1 MSHTGASILKTSNL
15 TQTWVRNWSLRGLF
29 VAPPLPQQVVRRSG
43 RIPKEIPIILIG
55 SDLGG
60 KIFSEQTKTI
70 LLSLHGAGLLS
81 QHKLCPEQEM
91 VLRWPE
97 RNKEAEIRVVGQIG
111 EDSGVYRYGVAF
123 FDHVENFWE
132 MEFPPPTPK
141 EQEFGVLNLVCSV
154 CQTFER
160 LDEHSIEADV
170 VATNDGVLR
179 FCRCCGNSTIWK
191 VGQPGPLPTVSSK
204 PVTPS
209 TPTEPPIPVTIAPP
223 QRVSSPPLLAPSF
236 HSPGQLPFQ
245 GAPPPGSD
253 ASAYS
258 AASPSDLI
266 VGGIPTRAAPVSI
279 TSPFRPTKPHTL
291 APGSSQ
297 SPTTSVL
304 TMPATAEKPA
314 QKSSSPVDGHKQK
327 KGFSGINRRKYPRIK
342 VNYIALVRHAERG
355 EEFVQCEDV
364 SRGGLRFKSTSR
376 YVEHT
381 LIEVAA
387 PYSSGQAAI
396 FVPARVV
403 FVQELPEQNLFR
415 YGVQYLSSDK
425 PRGAF

>member
-1 MSHTGASILKTSNL
+1 MTKLPCEENSAL
-15 TQTWVRNWSLRGLF
+15 TKRLRYEIGTRPSLG
-29 VAPPLPQQVVRRSG
+29 VAFLLPLQVVRRSG
-43 RIPKEIPIILIG
+43 RIPKEIPIVLIG
-55 SDLGG
+55 SDLAG
-60 KIFSEQTKTI
+60 KIFSEQTKTV

-81 QHKLCPEQEM
+81 RHKLSPEQEM

-111 EDSGVYRYGVAF
+111 EDSGVYTYGVAF

-141 EQEFGVLNLVCSV
+141 EQEFGVLTLVCNV

-160 LDEHSIEADV
+160 LDDHSIEADV

-179 FCRCCGNSTIWK
+179 YCKRCGNSTIWK
-191 VGQPGPLPTVSSK
+191 LGQPGALPAVAANGVPSAAPPQPPTAVSM
-204 PVTPS
+204 
-209 TPTEPPIPVTIAPP
+209 APP
-223 QRVSSPPLLAPSF
+223 QRVASPPASASGFSSGSPAPF
-236 HSPGQLPFQ
+236 P
-245 GAPPPGSD
+245 GAPQPGSVGT
-253 ASAYS
+253 SAYS
-258 AASPSDLI
+258 AASPSDLV
-266 VGGIPTRAAPVSI
+266 VGGLPTQATRTSVTPPLRAPSPHAFAP
-279 TSPFRPTKPHTL
+279 R
-291 APGSSQ
+291 SSQ

-304 TMPATAEKPA
+304 TVPAAAEKPA
-314 QKSSSPVDGHKQK
+314 QKPSSSVDGRKQK
-327 KGFSGINRRKYPRIK
+327 SDFPGVNRRRYPRIK

-376 YVEHT
+376 YMEQT

-387 PYSSGQAAI
+387 PYSSGQPAI
-396 FVPARVV
+396 FVAARIV
-403 FVQELPEQNLFR
+403 FVQELPEQSLFR

>member
-1 MSHTGASILKTSNL
+1 ML
-15 TQTWVRNWSLRGLF
+15 
-29 VAPPLPQQVVRRSG
+29 LPQQVVRRSG

-55 SDLGG
+55 SDLAGR
-60 KIFSEQTKTI
+60 IFSEQTKTV

-81 QHKLCPEQEM
+81 QHKLSPEQEM

-111 EDSGVYRYGVAF
+111 EDSGVYTYGVAF

-141 EQEFGVLNLVCSV
+141 EQELGVLTLVCNV

-160 LDEHSIEADV
+160 VDDHSIEADV

-179 FCRCCGNSTIWK
+179 YCKRCGNSTIWK
-191 VGQPGPLPTVSSK
+191 VAQPGALPAV
-204 PVTPS
+204 PS
-209 TPTEPPIPVTIAPP
+209 NAGEPAATRSQPSIPSPMAPP
-223 QRVSSPPLLAPSF
+223 QRVATPPVFPSGFNPANAAPF
-236 HSPGQLPFQ
+236 PAALQPGTG
-245 GAPPPGSD
+245 GASV
-253 ASAYS
+253 YS
-258 AASPSDLI
+258 AATPSDFVAGL
-266 VGGIPTRAAPVSI
+266 PTPATRTSA
-279 TSPFRPTKPHTL
+279 TSPFQPAQPPKS

-297 SPTTSVL
+297 SPGASVL
-304 TMPATAEKPA
+304 TVPAAKEEIRETQLSPIE
-314 QKSSSPVDGHKQK
+314 KSSQK
-327 KGFSGINRRKYPRIK
+327 FGPQGVNRRKYPRIK

-355 EEFVQCEDV
+355 EEFVQCEDI

-376 YVEHT
+376 YMEQT

-396 FVPARVV
+396 FVAARIV

-415 YGVQYLSSDK
+415 YGVQYLHTDK

>member
-1 MSHTGASILKTSNL
+1 MATT
-15 TQTWVRNWSLRGLF
+15 
-29 VAPPLPQQVVRRSG
+29 LPKQVVRRSG
-43 RIPKEIPIILIG
+43 RIPKEISIVLIG
-55 SDLGG
+55 SDLAG
-60 KIFSEQTKTI
+60 KIFSEETKTV

-81 QHKLCPEQEM
+81 RHKLSPEQEM

-97 RNKEAEIRVVGQIG
+97 RNKEAEIRIVGQIG
-111 EDSGVYRYGVAF
+111 EDSGVYTYGVAF

-141 EQEFGVLNLVCSV
+141 EQELGVLTLVCSV

-160 LDEHSIEADV
+160 LDDHSIEADV

-179 FCRCCGNSTIWK
+179 YCKRCGNSTIWK
-191 VGQPGPLPTVSSK
+191 VGQPVSLPAV
-204 PVTPS
+204 PCNAGVPS
-209 TPTEPPIPVTIAPP
+209 TSPQPPMAVPMASP
-223 QRVSSPPLLAPSF
+223 QRVSSPPTLAPAF
-236 HSPGQLPFQ
+236 HSSQLPIQ
-245 GAPPPGSD
+245 GVPKSASD

-258 AASPSDLI
+258 ASSPSDLI
-266 VGGIPTRAAPVSI
+266 VGGIPTQAAPASI
-279 TSPFRPTKPHTL
+279 TSPFR
-291 APGSSQ
+291 APLPYTPAGSSQ
-297 SPTTSVL
+297 SPATPVL
-304 TMPATAEKPA
+304 ILPATEKPA
-314 QKSSSPVDGHKQK
+314 EKEVSPQKSTQK
-327 KGFSGINRRKYPRIK
+327 SGFLGVNRRKYPRIK
-342 VNYIALVRHAERG
+342 VNYMGLVRHPERG
-355 EEFVQCEDV
+355 EEFVQCEDI

-376 YVEHT
+376 YMEQT

-396 FVPARVV
+396 FVAARIV